1 MKSFATLSYSVIALS
16 LVAIITLDYPAVRY
30 VAALIIGICIFYLSK
45 YFSSPITDHIS
56 TESRA
61 TNKNADAELVQQELN
76 RLFELLES
84 AIKEDLIVVK
94 QELLQIKGL
103 VNNAA
108 GELTKSFYGISSNS
122 DDLIRLVLE
131 LARLLEASKTQQT
144 LTEIDKTNKLIRD
157 NSADAVRSLQFE
169 DIVIQVS
176 DNSLQYIDN
185 LDKFLMEFRQRLA
198 SRLNTATTPKDAS
211 GLLKSCVSDVQ
222 EIRQDIQLPD
232 RKAVHQKNLSEGGVE
247 LF

>member
-16 LVAIITLDYPAVRY
+16 LVAIIMLDYPVVRY
-30 VAALIIGICIFYLSK
+30 VAAVVIGICLFYLSRC
-45 YFSSPITDHIS
+45 FSTSMARDIS
-56 TESRA
+56 SSSNGA
-61 TNKNADAELVQQELN
+61 NKHADAEVVNQELD

-103 VNNAA
+103 VNNAV

-122 DDLIRLVLE
+122 DDLLRLVQQLTN
-131 LARLLEASKTQQT
+131 LLEASKTQQT

-185 LDKFLMEFRQRLA
+185 LDKFLKEFRQRLA
-198 SRLNTATTPKDAS
+198 SRLNSASTSNDAS
-211 GLLKSCVSDVQ
+211 GLLRSCVSDVK

-232 RKAVHQKNLSEGGVE
+232 RKAVHQNNLSEGGVE